1 MFFASDNWAG
11 ASDRVRAAIEASAA
25 GFAPAYGSDDLT
37 ARVTAAMS
45 ALFEREVAVRLV
57 PTGTAANMLSLAALA
72 PSTGVI
78 FAHAQA
84 HVIHDECGAVELA
97 TGGARLH
104 GLAGVGGKVTVAA
117 LEAALA
123 EVPRHPRFRQPA
135 ALSLTQA
142 TECGTLYAP
151 GEIAALTAVARA
163 KGLGVHM
170 DGARFANAVAGLGVS
185 PAEITWKAGIDVLSF
200 GGTKNG
206 ALMAEAVVFFDPR
219 DLFAFD
225 QLRQRVGHGVS
236 KLRPLAAQFLALLE
250 DGHWLDLARHTNA
263 MAARLSAGLIAIGG
277 RLAWPTQ
284 ANEVFAILPR
294 TVIARL
300 EARGAAFYEWP
311 ALNLPA
317 GERVGADEAMI
328 RLVCSFATT
337 PEDVD
342 RLIAAAR
349 G

>member
-151 GEIAALTAVARA
+151 DEIAALTAVARA

-206 ALMAEAVVFFDPR
+206 LIGVEAVVIFDPAKAWEFELR
-219 DLFAFD
+219 RKRGGHLFSKHRFLSAQMEAYLADDLW
-225 QLRQRVGHGVS
+225 LRLATRANRMGARLATG
-236 KLRPLAAQFLALLE
+236 LAALP
-250 DGHWLDLARHTNA
+250 G
-263 MAARLSAGLIAIGG
+263 AGLIHPVEANM
-277 RLAWPTQ
+277 LFAWFP
-284 ANEVFAILPR
+284 AAGH
-294 TVIARL
+294 AR
-300 EARGAAFYEWP
+300 ARAAGATYYDWSAPPE
-311 ALNLPA
+311 
-317 GERVGADEAMI
+317 GAV
-328 RLVCSFATT
+328 RLVCSWSTT
-337 PEDVD
+337 EADVD
-342 RLIAAAR
+342 RFLALVA